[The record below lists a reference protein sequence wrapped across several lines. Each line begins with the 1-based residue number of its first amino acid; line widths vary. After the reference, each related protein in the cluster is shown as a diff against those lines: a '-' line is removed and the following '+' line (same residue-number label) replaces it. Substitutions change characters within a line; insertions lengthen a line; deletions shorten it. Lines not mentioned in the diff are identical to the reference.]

1 MACSFVLCSRIQYSQ
16 KGVLINTVFC
26 VTLGSSDAVAP
37 YRKTSKLMLV
47 IIGLIFLAIMSLIV
61 LAAVGVHWFFN
72 S

>member
-1 MACSFVLCSRIQYSQ
+1 MEEE
-16 KGVLINTVFC
+16 K
-26 VTLGSSDAVAP
+26 
-37 YRKTSKLMLV
+37 KTSKLLLV